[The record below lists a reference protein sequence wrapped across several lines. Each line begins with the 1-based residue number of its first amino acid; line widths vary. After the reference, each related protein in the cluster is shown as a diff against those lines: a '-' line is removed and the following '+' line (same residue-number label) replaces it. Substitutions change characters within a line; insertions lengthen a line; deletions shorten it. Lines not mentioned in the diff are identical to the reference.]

1 MKILF
6 SIFLIIGRLW
16 IGFTILSWVIKKMM
30 TPTLHNISEIE
41 VYLVLMIFDTWISI
55 SQNNIDISI
64 VKKES

>member
-16 IGFTILSWVIKKMM
+16 IGFTILSWVIKKMIA
-30 TPTLHNISEIE
+30 PTLHNISEIE
-41 VYLVLMIFDTWISI
+41 VYFVLMIFDTWISI

>member
-16 IGFTILSWVIKKMM
+16 IGFTILSWVIKKMI

>member
-16 IGFTILSWVIKKMM
+16 IGFTILSWVIKKMI

-55 SQNNIDISI
+55 SQNNIDVSI